1 MHHTDVHDTKY
12 GSHFFQN
19 TDMICNVVRMS
30 LLQYTDVHKLRISTI
45 YGRRQYTDVYNI
57 RTLTI
62 YGRSASPYIVNVRI
76 LSSPKSKSVYCKR
89 PYIEK
94 IAVSQDIVNCAS
106 PYIVTPKTIYGLA
119 NVRILFFDHCDAGV
133 TVSAAENRLHGSGC
147 VYEVIVVVRG
157 YIIWLGIVGGGRRGC
172 WGCCCRWC
180 CCRLRC

>member
-1 MHHTDVHDTKY
+1 
-12 GSHFFQN
+12 
-19 TDMICNVVRMS
+19 MICNVVRMS
-30 LLQYTDVHKLRISTI
+30 LVQYTDVHKLRISTI

-106 PYIVTPKTIYGLA
+106 PYIVTQKTIYGLA
-119 NVRILFFDHCDAGV
+119 NVRILFFDHCDVEANG
-133 TVSAAENRLHGSGC
+133 TFPS
-147 VYEVIVVVRG
+147 
-157 YIIWLGIVGGGRRGC
+157 RR
-172 WGCCCRWC
+172 CRC
-180 CCRLRC
+180 FSTALLMGNASLQGMSHRA